1 MTGLEE
7 HAEGVVLS
15 VRARGGARNDAL
27 STGPDG
33 RLKIAVTRVPERG
46 KANQAIIAL
55 LARALGLRKSA
66 IELLSGRTA
75 NQKRFLLRAVT
86 VAEMTAR
93 IDEAL
98 ARK

>member
-1 MTGLEE
+1 MTGLEA

-27 STGPDG
+27 SRGPDG
-33 RLKIAVTRVPERG
+33 RLKIAVTRAPERG

-55 LARALGLRKSA
+55 LARTLGLRKSA
-66 IELLSGRTA
+66 IELLRGRTA
-75 NQKRFLLRAVT
+75 NQKRYLLRGMT
-86 VAEMTAR
+86 VAEVTPR